1 MSSLLKRVEIPIFLT
16 IVCCL
21 LQVVPYYFY
30 WKPLDDFAT
39 REAQWMNLVVA
50 VSTFIGLISL
60 MQVHGV
66 VVQKRS
72 KGWYFSIIVIVSAVT
87 FAIIGLPLPEI
98 GLGPLSY
105 WYLFLYNNGQIAL
118 SQAQFSLLAFFMTS
132 GVYRAFRARNVESAL
147 VLIAGILT
155 ICYNAPA
162 IVATYPFFADIRGLL
177 NDIPNLAL
185 NRAVT
190 IGTALGTII
199 LAVRTLLGIERGFLR
214 GGGD

>member
-1 MSSLLKRVEIPIFLT
+1 MSSLLKRVEIPIFLA

-21 LQVVPYYFY
+21 LQVVPYYYY

-50 VSTFIGLISL
+50 ISTFIGFISL

-66 VVQKRS
+66 AIQKRS
-72 KGWYFSIIVIVSAVT
+72 KGWYFSIIVVLSAVI
-87 FAIIGLPLPEI
+87 FCILGLPLPEI

-105 WYLFLYNNGQIAL
+105 WYLFLYNNGQLIL

-147 VLIAGILT
+147 VLIAGVLT

-162 IVATYPFFADIRGLL
+162 IVATYPFFADIRGIL

-190 IGTALGTII
+190 IGTAIGTVI
-199 LAVRTLLGIERGFLR
+199 LAVRILLGIERGFLR

>member
-1 MSSLLKRVEIPIFLT
+1 MSSLLKRIEIPIFLT

-39 REAQWMNLVVA
+39 REAQWMNLIVA
-50 VSTFIGLISL
+50 TSTFIGLISL
-60 MQVHGV
+60 AQVHGSN
-66 VVQKRS
+66 VQKRS
-72 KGWYFSIIVIVSAVT
+72 KGWYFSVVTLVCAVA
-87 FAIIGLPLPEI
+87 FAIIGLPLPEY

-105 WYLFLYNNGQIAL
+105 WYLFLYNNGQVAL

-132 GVYRAFRARNVESAL
+132 GVYRAFRARNLESGL

-155 ICYNAPA
+155 VCYNAPA

-190 IGTALGTII
+190 IGAALGAII
-199 LAVRTLLGIERGFLR
+199 LAVRTLLGIERGYLR